1 MSIDLTDSHE
11 YHYKRAERQFRGRG
25 AGATGRCAIDFF
37 KGTRRYHLKTTM
49 TIKKDSPG
57 WAVFFRLEVR
67 G

>member
-37 KGTRRYHLKTTM
+37 KGTRIRHFVPTK
-49 TIKKDSPG
+49 IFKN
-57 WAVFFRLEVR
+57 LEKLFCFCL
-67 G
+67 